1 MPSLDF
7 DGDYGRHYR
16 QSIQHSVPGYD
27 VLNEI
32 AAAAIRATSVNAQH
46 VLVVGPGPGDELLPL
61 LDSCPEAD
69 VTVIEPSA
77 QMLEQ

>member
-7 DGDYGRHYR
+7 DGDYGLHYR

-32 AAAAIRATSVNAQH
+32 AAAAIRATSANARH
-46 VLVVGPGPGDELLPL
+46 VLVVGPGPGD
-61 LDSCPEAD
+61 
-69 VTVIEPSA
+69 
-77 QMLEQ
+77 